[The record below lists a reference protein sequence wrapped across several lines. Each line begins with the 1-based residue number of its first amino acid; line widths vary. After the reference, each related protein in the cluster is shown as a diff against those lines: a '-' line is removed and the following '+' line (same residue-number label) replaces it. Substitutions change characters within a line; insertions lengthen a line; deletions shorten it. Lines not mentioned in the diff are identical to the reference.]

1 MQAYDTTLNGER
13 HDAILG
19 LLDQRARLLD
29 PTSGRFTWR
38 DGFVPPAGSF
48 HDAHLYAYVAGNAVN
63 AVDPTGMFTG
73 LPAVS
78 VSSVISASL
87 RGIKGFA
94 VAQARKSALD
104 AVQRVATGITLRTLA
119 AQAGLGIAV

>member
-1 MQAYDTTLNGER
+1 
-13 HDAILG
+13 
-19 LLDQRARLLD
+19 
-29 PTSGRFTWR
+29 
-38 DGFVPPAGSF
+38 
-48 HDAHLYAYVAGNAVN
+48 
-63 AVDPTGMFTG
+63 MFTG